1 MNQLGI
7 FFVLIYENYY
17 RQLYK
22 ILQELLIGDKLKKI
36 YVKYHQIVC
45 VKISRQND
53 DIIFW

>member
-53 DIIFW
+53 DIIF